1 MPKSLETNLNLSQ
14 NAITVLERRYLKK
27 DNEGNVIET
36 PEDMFRR
43 VAKNIARADKLYDSN
58 ANLKDTE
65 EKFYTMMAELDFLP
79 NSPTLMNA
87 GRELQQLSA
96 CFVLPVEDSIES
108 IFETIKNT
116 ALIHQ
121 SGGGTGFS
129 FSRIRPKNDIVMSTK
144 GVASGPISFMKVFN
158 TTTETIKQGGTRRGA
173 NMGILRID
181 HPEIMEFI
189 TCKKEEGSMNNFNIS
204 VAITDK
210 FMEALDKD
218 EEYDLIN
225 PRTGKPVKK
234 LKAKEVFEK
243 IVELAWNNGEPGIV
257 FIDRINKANPTPLI
271 GNIESTNPCVTGD
284 TLISTEFGLMRMKD
298 LVEKYPEGGLNIAT
312 DNRVPVENAGQV
324 DMEQSGV
331 TFNKISKAF
340 CTGEKET
347 YKIETQSGYELT
359 CTGDHKILTNE
370 GWVKVTDLDKE
381 KHTILLQSGEGRFNK
396 NNKLPFEV
404 KNEFIGKNGRTYKLN
419 LPDRWSRELGQV
431 LGWLTGDG
439 WLRDGDK
446 NCRAGFTFSEA
457 DKEILEHIKPILNSW
472 YGSDIKEVKRGNGV
486 YHLSYHSKYFVD
498 FFKKLGIMNVD
509 GENKTVPES
518 IFTAT
523 KDAVIG
529 YLQGLFSA
537 DGTVNFREH
546 HSSYIRLTSKSKKL
560 LKELQIILL
569 NLGIKSKIYNRSRKP
584 REKMFPYKSK
594 NEEIVF
600 YKTDG
605 ICYELEITRESVL
618 IFIKKIGF
626 LCEIHKEKINKFF
639 TKSFYTDKIEENI
652 KYIEKNNKELVYDLT
667 ELKTLSFI
675 TNGYISLDCG
685 EQPLLPY
692 ESCNL
697 GSINLAQ
704 MVIKDHAGKTKINY
718 KKLRDLVHNGVH
730 FLDNVIDMNKYPLE
744 KIEEMSKGNRKIGL
758 GVMGFSDMLIQL
770 GIPYNSEKGL
780 QTGEEVMRFIAIEA
794 EEASANLAGKRGT
807 FPNFPGSI
815 YDRPGGTKIRNA
827 TVTTIAP
834 TGSISIIANCSSG
847 VEPLFALCYT
857 RNILD
862 NDKLVEVN
870 SIFKDVAETRGFYSP
885 ELMRTI
891 AEHGSIQD
899 ITDIPEDVRRTFVI
913 SHDITPE
920 WHVKMQAAFQKY
932 TQNAV
937 SKTINFSN
945 HATEEDVK
953 EAYLLAYESGCK
965 GLTVYRDGSR
975 NVQVLSMKIK
985 PKEDAKRTEKGEKSM
1000 QTLATKEEGGSYK
1013 LQPRPRPMLTKGATI
1028 KMPTG
1033 CGHLYITINEDQTG
1047 LCEVFTRMGKSGGC
1061 AASQAEV
1068 TGRLIS
1074 LALRAG
1080 VETKSIVKQLR
1091 GIRCPSPCWDKGN
1104 MTLSCAD
1111 AIGKAIEYYVE
1122 MNGSASLDKSEVA
1135 SFNLTG
1141 ICPECPECGSM
1152 LEFSEGC
1159 VVCRGCGFSQCG

>member
-1 MPKSLETNLNLSQ
+1 MPNSLETNLNLSQ

-65 EKFYTMMAELDFLP
+65 EKFYTMMSELDFLP

-108 IFETIKNT
+108 IFDTIKNT

-189 TCKKEEGSMNNFNIS
+189 TCKKEEGAMNNFNIS

-210 FMEALDKD
+210 FMEALDKG

-257 FIDRINKANPTPLI
+257 FIDRMNKANPTPLI
-271 GNIESTNPCVTGD
+271 GDIESTNP
-284 TLISTEFGLMRMKD
+284 
-298 LVEKYPEGGLNIAT
+298 
-312 DNRVPVENAGQV
+312 
-324 DMEQSGV
+324 
-331 TFNKISKAF
+331 
-340 CTGEKET
+340 
-347 YKIETQSGYELT
+347 
-359 CTGDHKILTNE
+359 
-370 GWVKVTDLDKE
+370 
-381 KHTILLQSGEGRFNK
+381 
-396 NNKLPFEV
+396 
-404 KNEFIGKNGRTYKLN
+404 
-419 LPDRWSRELGQV
+419 
-431 LGWLTGDG
+431 
-439 WLRDGDK
+439 
-446 NCRAGFTFSEA
+446 
-457 DKEILEHIKPILNSW
+457 
-472 YGSDIKEVKRGNGV
+472 
-486 YHLSYHSKYFVD
+486 
-498 FFKKLGIMNVD
+498 
-509 GENKTVPES
+509 
-518 IFTAT
+518 
-523 KDAVIG
+523 
-529 YLQGLFSA
+529 
-537 DGTVNFREH
+537 
-546 HSSYIRLTSKSKKL
+546 
-560 LKELQIILL
+560 
-569 NLGIKSKIYNRSRKP
+569 
-584 REKMFPYKSK
+584 
-594 NEEIVF
+594 
-600 YKTDG
+600 
-605 ICYELEITRESVL
+605 
-618 IFIKKIGF
+618 
-626 LCEIHKEKINKFF
+626 
-639 TKSFYTDKIEENI
+639 
-652 KYIEKNNKELVYDLT
+652 
-667 ELKTLSFI
+667 
-675 TNGYISLDCG
+675 CG

-697 GSINLAQ
+697 GSVNLAQ
-704 MVIKDHAGKTKINY
+704 IVIKDHTGKAKINY
-718 KKLRDLVHNGVH
+718 KKLRDLVHNAVH
-730 FLDNVIDMNKYPLE
+730 FLDNVIDMNKYPLK

-807 FPNFPGSI
+807 FPNFLGSI
-815 YDRPGGTKIRNA
+815 YDRPGGPKMRNA

-847 VEPLFALCYT
+847 IEPLFALCYT

-862 NDKLVEVN
+862 NDRLVEVN
-870 SIFKDVAETRGFYSP
+870 SIFKEVSETRGFYSP

-913 SHDITPE
+913 SHDITPG
-920 WHVKMQAAFQKY
+920 WHVKMQSAFQKY

-937 SKTINFSN
+937 SKTINFPN
-945 HATEEDVK
+945 HATKEDVK
-953 EAYLLAYESGCK
+953 ESYLLAYESGCK

-985 PKEDAKRTEKGEKSM
+985 PKEDAKKSEKGDKSM
-1000 QTLATKEEGGSYK
+1000 QSLATKEELGSFK

-1080 VETKSIVKQLR
+1080 VDTKSIVKQIR

-1111 AIGKAIEYYVE
+1111 AIGKAIEHYVE
-1122 MNGSASLDKSEVA
+1122 MNGSTSLDKSEVA

-1141 ICPECPECGSM
+1141 ICPECPECGNM